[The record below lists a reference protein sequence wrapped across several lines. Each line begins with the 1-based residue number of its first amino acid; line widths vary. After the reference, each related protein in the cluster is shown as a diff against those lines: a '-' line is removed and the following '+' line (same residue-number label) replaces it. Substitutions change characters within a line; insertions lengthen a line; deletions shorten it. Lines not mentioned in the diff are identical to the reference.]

1 MRKFRTWLSLLILGK
16 EGEYVAVIYAALI
29 IKGAKKFSEVPGC
42 INDEVRQVLIDLEVP
57 KELYEDTHYRG

>member
-16 EGEYVAVIYAALI
+16 EGEYVAVIYATLI
-29 IKGAKKFSEVPGC
+29 IKGAKKFSEVPGY